1 MWAAVVLEEDELT
14 TEDVLLS
21 EVRVLDDA
29 LEEAVEE
36 GEGREGEGRAGEER
50 RRRRRQRRGVGGRG

>member
-1 MWAAVVLEEDELT
+1 MWAVVVLEEDNVADELAA
-14 TEDVLLS
+14 EDVLLS

-36 GEGREGEGRAGEER
+36 GLVELAIDPT
-50 RRRRRQRRGVGGRG
+50 

>member
-1 MWAAVVLEEDELT
+1 MWAAVVLEEDNVADELAA
-14 TEDVLLS
+14 EDVLLS

-36 GEGREGEGRAGEER
+36 GLVELAIDPT
-50 RRRRRQRRGVGGRG
+50 